1 VSAWTQEPQASGPR
15 GQGPEAQEN
24 KAREAP
30 AGRDPLVELAGR
42 AIEAYISDGV
52 TLKPEPIPG
61 LEPRR
66 AGVFVSLH
74 LPDGSLRGCIGTTEG
89 YRDSI
94 EEEIVGNAI
103 SAATRDPR
111 FFPVQSSEL
120 AGLDISVDVLGAA
133 EEVDGPESLDPKT
146 YGVIVRTADGRQAL
160 LLPDLEGVDTVEQ
173 QLRIV
178 CRKGGIDYDRDHYRI
193 YRFRVERHH

>member
-1 VSAWTQEPQASGPR
+1 VSAP
-15 GQGPEAQEN
+15 AQEE
-24 KAREAP
+24 R
-30 AGRDPLVELAGR
+30 GRDPLVALAGR
-42 AIEAYISDGV
+42 AIEAYVRDGV
-52 TLKPEPIPG
+52 TIDAEPISG

-94 EEEIVGNAI
+94 ESEIVANAI

-111 FFPVQSSEL
+111 FFPVHEEEL
-120 AGLDISVDVLGAA
+120 AGLDISVDVLGPA
-133 EEVDGPESLDPKT
+133 EEVEGAESLDPQL

-160 LLPDLEGVDTVEQ
+160 LLPALEGVETVEQ

-178 CRKGGIDYDRDHYRI
+178 CRKGGIDFGRDQYRI
-193 YRFRVERHH
+193 FRFRVERHH